1 MSARD
6 LAATAK
12 KAMPDL
18 GPVEVVVNGVRYAR
32 EETLFAALGEND
44 SLKERLERAEEALR
58 QAEMRAVEGRILLA
72 RFEYLPYGATVARSV
87 VDGEWITD
95 SESAA
100 ACNQFDFE
108 CPVCGWPQKGHG
120 GPGSYKGNAENTH
133 EEGCSLRAVLDGEP
147 APRLRALAAAG
158 ADTP

>member
-72 RFEYLPYGATVARSV
+72 RFEYLPDGATVARSV

-95 SESAA
+95 SVSGISKQI
-100 ACNQFDFE
+100 CNGRVVAYKDAQGN
-108 CPVCGWPQKGHG
+108 VLR
-120 GPGSYKGNAENTH
+120 PGDYA
-133 EEGCSLRAVLDGEP
+133 
-147 APRLRALAAAG
+147 
-158 ADTP
+158 